1 MYNASSLGRTLSVA
15 NFTGW
20 PATCEFGMLIPM
32 STDAEVYNGGG
43 TFFVQPA
50 STSSALQTTS
60 LYITT
65 IAGPTQPPLPTMS
78 PTSIQTN
85 HGLSSGATAGITTCA
100 ILAVALIVGAAYWI
114 KTMQQKITAQHA
126 RLARMEEL
134 NDTGKA
140 AFPIMSTIQGMTS
153 SSPGAG
159 SMMQNSSHAS
169 EAAVEMSPVSVEQ
182 EYEFGV
188 HEMPGK

>member
-50 STSSALQTTS
+50 STSSALQTAP

-65 IAGPTQPPLPTMS
+65 TAGPTISPIPTMS
-78 PTSIQTN
+78 PTSISTN
-85 HGLSSGATAGITTCA
+85 QGLSSGAKAGIAIGA
-100 ILAVALIVGAAYWI
+100 ILAVALIAGAAYWI
-114 KTMQQKITAQHA
+114 RTMQQKLKAQHA
-126 RLARMEEL
+126 RLTRMEEV
-134 NDTGKA
+134 NNAGQA
-140 AFPIMSTIQGMTS
+140 AFPTTS
-153 SSPGAG
+153 PRAE
-159 SMMQNSSHAS
+159 SMMQYGSHAS
-169 EAAVEMSPVSVEQ
+169 EVAMEMSPVSTKQ
-182 EYEFGV
+182 EHGYGL